1 MGKARDITDNT
12 YLEMFDYVKSK
23 EEQDNEAKATEAA
36 KANEKEKEIAIQQ
49 GIVEKTEAELLFEK
63 RERRNVNVDL

>member
-1 MGKARDITDNT
+1 MGKARDITENT

-36 KANEKEKEIAIQQ
+36 KANVKEKEVAIQ
-49 GIVEKTEAELLFEK
+49 
-63 RERRNVNVDL
+63 